1 MTTSPYPFSPPANL
15 PREFDHVRAYWAGL
29 KRGENQVPFADDV
42 KLSALSGLQNYVLL
56 VDVFDKPRRF
66 RLSIVGSSI
75 RDWYGSDLAGK
86 FVDEIAPKGP
96 LGYFLAQASA
106 TVEAAAPTYQQDGF
120 ARLLMPLWGDG
131 YVSALLGIVR
141 Q

>member
-1 MTTSPYPFSPPANL
+1 MTASPYPFSPPAKL
-15 PREFDHVRAYWAGL
+15 PRELERARAYWVGL
-29 KRGENQVPFADDV
+29 KRGENEMPFADDV
-42 KLSALSGLQNYVLL
+42 NLSALSGLQDYLVL

-66 RLSIVGSSI
+66 RLNIVGSSI

-86 FVDEIAPKGP
+86 FVDEIEPKKP

-131 YVSALLGIVR
+131 YISALLGIVR